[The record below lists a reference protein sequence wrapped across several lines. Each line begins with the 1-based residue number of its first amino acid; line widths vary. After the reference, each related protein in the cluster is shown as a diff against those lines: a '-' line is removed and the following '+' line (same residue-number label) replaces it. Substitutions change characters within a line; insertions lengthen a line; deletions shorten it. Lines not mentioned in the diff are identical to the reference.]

1 MPASEIA
8 IAYLRLVMARGVGPR
23 IGRQLI
29 SACNSIQDIWSSP
42 PSRLTEIEGVG
53 PKLVQALQGSTEK
66 ATLAIVDQC
75 KQNNIQLLCL
85 EDECYPEQLKTCD
98 DAPLLLFAQGDLSAL
113 CGRRMLAVVGARKAS
128 RESRLI
134 ARRWSSYCSKR
145 GVTIVSGMA
154 YGVDA
159 AAHGGALEGDSP
171 TVAVLGC
178 GLNTLAET
186 QTRQV
191 EAITAQGCVISEY
204 LPDVTGRAEHF
215 PQRNRIIAGLS
226 EATLVIE
233 AGLKS
238 GSMITAGQ
246 ALSYGREVLAVPGSV
261 LNDAHAGCHQ
271 LIRDGAILI
280 ESADDLLHHLGWSQQ
295 SEKVDESY
303 LPANEDEARIL
314 ALLRQESM
322 HLDGLADACGLTV
335 AELSPSLLA
344 LELQGV
350 IERLPGSRYSLGG
363 KS

>member
-1 MPASEIA
+1 MQASEIA
-8 IAYLRLVMARGVGPR
+8 VAYLRLVMAHGVGPC

-29 SACNSIQDIWSSP
+29 SACGSIQNLWSNSP
-42 PSRLTEIEGVG
+42 VQLREIEGVG
-53 PKLVQALQGSTEK
+53 PKLVEALQGSLEK
-66 ATLAIVDQC
+66 DALRIAEQC
-75 KQNNIQLLCL
+75 NKSNIQILCF
-85 EDECYPEQLKTCD
+85 EDDHYPVPLKSCD

-113 CGRRMLAVVGARKAS
+113 SGRCMLAVVGARKAS

-154 YGVDA
+154 YGVDT
-159 AAHGGALEGDSP
+159 AAHGGALEGDAP
-171 TVAVLGC
+171 TVSVLGC
-178 GLNTLAET
+178 GLGALADT
-186 QTRQV
+186 QLRQV
-191 EAITAQGCVISEY
+191 EAIAARGCVISEY
-204 LPDVTGRAEHF
+204 LPDVTGQAEHF
-215 PQRNRIIAGLS
+215 PRRNRIIAGLS

-271 LIRDGAILI
+271 LIRDGATLV
-280 ESADDLLHHLGWSQQ
+280 ESADDLLRHLGWSQQ
-295 SEKVDESY
+295 TEMVDESY
-303 LPANEDEARIL
+303 LPANDDEAKIL
-314 ALLRQESM
+314 TVLRQESM

-335 AELSPSLLA
+335 TELSSSLLA

-350 IERLPGSRYSLGG
+350 IERLPGSRYSLG
-363 KS
+363 KR

>member
-1 MPASEIA
+1 MLASEVA

-23 IGRQLI
+23 TGRQLTF
-29 SACNSIQDIWSSP
+29 ACGSIQNLWSTTS
-42 PSRLTEIEGVG
+42 SQLREIDGVG
-53 PKLVQALQGSTEK
+53 PKLVAALQDSTEE
-66 ATLAIVDQC
+66 AALSVADQC
-75 KQNNIQLLCL
+75 KQSNIQLLSL
-85 EDECYPEQLKTCD
+85 EDERYPEQLKACD
-98 DAPLLLFAQGDLSAL
+98 DAPLLLFVQGDLSAL
-113 CGRRMLAVVGARKAS
+113 SGQRMLAVIGARKAS

-134 ARRWSSYCSKR
+134 ARRWSAYCSKR

-178 GLNTLAET
+178 GLKTLADT
-186 QTRQV
+186 QMQQV
-191 EAITAQGCVISEY
+191 EAIAAQGCVITEY
-204 LPDVTGRAEHF
+204 LPDTTGRPEHF
-215 PQRNRIIAGLS
+215 PQRNRIIAGLA

-261 LNDAHAGCHQ
+261 LNEAHAGCHQ
-271 LIRDGAILI
+271 LIRDGATLI
-280 ESADDLLHHLGWSQQ
+280 ESADDIFHHLVWSQQ
-295 SEKVDESY
+295 TEKVDESY
-303 LPANEDEARIL
+303 LPANDQEAKIL
-314 ALLRQESM
+314 AALKSETM

-335 AELSPSLLA
+335 TELSPSLLA

-350 IERLPGSRYSLGG
+350 VERLPGSRYSLGG
-363 KS
+363 KN

>member
-1 MPASEIA
+1 M
-8 IAYLRLVMARGVGPR
+8 VRGVGPR
-23 IGRQLI
+23 TGRQLI
-29 SACNSIQDIWSSP
+29 SIFGSAQPLWAAT
-42 PSRLTEIEGVG
+42 PSQLRQIDGIS
-53 PKLVQALQGSTEK
+53 PKLVDALMQSSRES
-66 ATLAIVDQC
+66 ALAVAEQCNQHDINIV
-75 KQNNIQLLCL
+75 CL
-85 EDECYPEQLKTCD
+85 EDDGYPEPLRACE
-98 DAPLLLFAQGDLSAL
+98 DAPLLLFVKGDISAL
-113 CGRRMLAVVGARKAS
+113 NGRRMLAVVGARKAS

-178 GLNTLAET
+178 GLASLTGT
-186 QTRQV
+186 QNSQV
-191 EAITAQGCVISEY
+191 EAIAEKGCAVSEY
-204 LPDVTGRAEHF
+204 LPDVAGRAEHF
-215 PQRNRIIAGLS
+215 PQRNRIIAALS
-226 EATLVIE
+226 QATLVIE

-271 LIRDGAILI
+271 LIRDGAVLI
-280 ESADDLLHHLGWSQQ
+280 ESADDLLHHLGWAQQ
-295 SEKVDESY
+295 AEKAEKSY
-303 LPANEDEARIL
+303 IPSDDREGRIL
-314 ALLRQESM
+314 SALRSESM

-335 AELSPSLLA
+335 TELSPSLLA